1 MNSLVVVDDQLAILF
16 RHGKLKDAI
25 PFRRSGQCNGRS
37 RTIARDIAIAL
48 RKVFRHR
55 HFGSDG
61 HLEGFA
67 FAAFQGEGLGV
78 FAIVQGK
85 AKYIIGVIHIAGDRL
100 LNGQFHRVQLPDGIQ
115 GSYIL
120 VECNASLT
128 QLVSRR
134 RCVRIFVPAQQ
145 GVIIPCEMRG
155 GSVHVVPDGNNTVSC
170 PILGHI
176 GALTAV
182 GFINQLYG
190 IGGPLC
196 LELHEVSCHQ
206 HIASRL
212 IDGAIGSFPA
222 NKSQTRF
229 FRNTAIFPYLSIL
242 RKLYRCLIDGKIT
255 LIYDFLGGVISAN
268 ARQIT
273 DLTIGAT
280 PLCIKFQNTVFIHMV
295 GAYSR
300 GEVKGNQLT
309 ILIPIP
315 SKEAILHSGWY
326 QLVVNL
332 SAFRKALPGIGVS
345 IVHIEV
351 ILSTELVRLPLGV
364 EVHICGNGGI
374 LVGLILRSRC
384 KLRGGVPSG
393 ENVPR
398 FRHGRFQGF
407 QQVSIL
413 VVDLVTIKIRFVLRI
428 SFAVDIVICPD
439 VQRQIVSVIQKDLTV
454 IAFGYLV
461 GECFFKLCF

>member
-1 MNSLVVVDDQLAILF
+1 M
-16 RHGKLKDAI
+16 
-25 PFRRSGQCNGRS
+25 
-37 RTIARDIAIAL
+37 
-48 RKVFRHR
+48 
-55 HFGSDG
+55 
-61 HLEGFA
+61 
-67 FAAFQGEGLGV
+67 
-78 FAIVQGK
+78 
-85 AKYIIGVIHIAGDRL
+85 
-100 LNGQFHRVQLPDGIQ
+100 NGQFHRVQLPDGIQ
-115 GSYIL
+115 GSFIL

-145 GVIIPCEMRG
+145 GVILPCEMRG

-176 GALTAV
+176 VAIAAV
-182 GFINQLYG
+182 GVINQLYG
-190 IGGPLC
+190 IFGPLC

-212 IDGAIGSFPA
+212 IDGTIGGFPA
-222 NKSQTRF
+222 NKGQSRIIGY
-229 FRNTAIFPYLSIL
+229 AAAPYPGIL
-242 RKLYRCLIDGKIT
+242 RKLYRCLIDGKLT
-255 LIYDFLGGVISAN
+255 LIYDFLGGVLSAN

-295 GAYSR
+295 STYGR

-315 SKEAILHSGWY
+315 SKEAILHSGRY
-326 QLVVNL
+326 QFVVNF
-332 SAFRKALPGIGVS
+332 SAFGKALPGIGVS

-351 ILSTELVRLPLGV
+351 ILSTELIRLPLGV
-364 EVHICGNGGI
+364 EVHIGGNGGI

-393 ENVPR
+393 EDVTR
-398 FRHGRFQGF
+398 FHHGRFQGF

-413 VVDLVTIKIRFVLRI
+413 VVDLVTIKI
-428 SFAVDIVICPD
+428 
-439 VQRQIVSVIQKDLTV
+439 T
-454 IAFGYLV
+454 
-461 GECFFKLCF
+461 